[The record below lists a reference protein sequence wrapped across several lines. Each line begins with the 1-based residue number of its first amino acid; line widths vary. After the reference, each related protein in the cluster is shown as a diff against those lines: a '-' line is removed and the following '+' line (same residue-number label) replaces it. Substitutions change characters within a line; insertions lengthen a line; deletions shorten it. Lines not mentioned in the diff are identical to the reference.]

1 MTRWV
6 FLVFLNWCFIPSKC
20 SFTVTYEEFEDT
32 SGVIRIRISKRNRQ
46 HQRPKE
52 NKQKNI
58 KRSTKHTYKT
68 KDRVVRTPL
77 KTGSELMCSGRG
89 SSSCSTSDTHCH
101 LLHRTTYM
109 DSQNAAVSTMLQQSF
124 SIFNFAYIREE
135 LIILSSFNTRNCRIP
150 DHVDLLFI
158 HDL

>member
-20 SFTVTYEEFEDT
+20 PFTVTYEELEDT

-52 NKQKNI
+52 KVQKSI

-68 KDRVVRTPL
+68 KYRVVRTPL
-77 KTGSELMCSGRG
+77 KTGSEFMCFWRV
-89 SSSCSTSDTHCH
+89 SSSSSTSDTHCH
-101 LLHRTTYM
+101 LLPRTTYM
-109 DSQNAAVSTMLQQSF
+109 YSQNAAVSTMLPQSF
-124 SIFNFAYIREE
+124 SIFNIAYIREE
-135 LIILSSFNTRNCRIP
+135 LIVIFQHKKL
-150 DHVDLLFI
+150 
-158 HDL
+158 